1 MENEYGLL
9 EVEVDE
15 NGEIDDKYEDLIIQK
30 CKEAEEEGIW
40 YTQEEIVEML
50 DRLEKENLR
59 WLESYIH
66 KEQE

>member
-30 CKEAEEEGIW
+30 CKEAEEEEIW